1 MLQTQGVLGQ
11 GSDPFAGVRT
21 FRGRGCAQCQ
31 GSGFRGR
38 IGVFELFEV
47 REDTRQLIMERR
59 DGGVI
64 RAAAIEAGMR
74 TMFDDGLAKM
84 LLGET
89 TLEEVYR
96 VAL

>member
-1 MLQTQGVLGQ
+1 
-11 GSDPFAGVRT
+11 
-21 FRGRGCAQCQ
+21 
-31 GSGFRGR
+31 
-38 IGVFELFEV
+38 
-47 REDTRQLIMERR
+47 MERR